1 MNLFENESRLKLS
14 ESAPLSTRMR
24 PDTIEEFVGQGEI
37 IGEGKALRR
46 AIVEDKLRSLIFW
59 GPPGSGKTTLARI
72 ISNATKSCFVQISA
86 VTSNIAEIRKV
97 LAQAKE
103 RFEIENKKTI
113 LFIDEIHRF
122 NKSQQDALLHAV
134 EDGLVILIGATTEN
148 PYFEVNPPLVS
159 RSWLFEFKPLLKE
172 DLFKILIRA
181 LKDEKGL
188 GDEKVEISD
197 EELKQIASVANG
209 DARSA
214 LNILEAAVMTTSP
227 DKTGARKITKVIVED
242 VSQKRK
248 VVYGKGGDAHY
259 DTISAF
265 IKSIRGS
272 DPDAALYWLA
282 RMLYAGEDPKFIAR
296 RMIIAASEDIGLANS
311 RALEVAITVSRAV
324 EFVGLPEARLN
335 LAHAAL
341 YLSLSPKSNSV
352 ITAIDNAR
360 KDVENEMNY
369 LVPKHLRSSNYF
381 GAKKLGHGQDY
392 KYPHDF
398 SGHYVKQ
405 DYLPE
410 EMRGR
415 KYYRPAD
422 SGQEKK
428 IFEGWEKRKQGRK
441 DKDG

>member
-1 MNLFENESRLKLS
+1 MNLFENESRSKLS
-14 ESAPLSTRMR
+14 ELAPLSTRMR
-24 PDTIEEFVGQGEI
+24 PNTIEEFVGQGEI
-37 IGEGKALRR
+37 VGEGKALRR

-72 ISNATKSCFVQISA
+72 ISSATKFYFVQISA

-159 RSWLFEFKPLLKE
+159 RSWLFEFKPLLEE

-181 LKDEKGL
+181 LKAEKGL
-188 GDEKVEISD
+188 GNEKVEISD
-197 EELKQIASVANG
+197 EGLKQIANVANG

-214 LNILEAAVMTTSP
+214 LNILEAAVMTTLP
-227 DKTGARKITKVIVED
+227 DETGARKITEVIVED

-311 RALEVAITVSRAV
+311 RALEIAIAASRAV

-335 LAHAAL
+335 LAHAAI

-352 ITAIDNAR
+352 ITAINNVQ

-392 KYPHDF
+392 KYPHNF

-405 DYLPE
+405 EYLPE

-415 KYYRPAD
+415 KYYRPAN

-428 IFEGWEKRKQGRK
+428 ILEGWEKRKREKEG
-441 DKDG
+441 KDG

>member
-1 MNLFENESRLKLS
+1 MNLFENESRSKLS
-14 ESAPLSTRMR
+14 ELAPLSTRMR
-24 PDTIEEFVGQGEI
+24 PNTIEEFVGQGEI
-37 IGEGKALRR
+37 VGEGKALRR

-72 ISNATKSCFVQISA
+72 ISSATKFYFVQISA

-159 RSWLFEFKPLLKE
+159 RSWLFEFKPLLEE

-181 LKDEKGL
+181 LKAEKGL
-188 GDEKVEISD
+188 GNEKVEISD
-197 EELKQIASVANG
+197 EGLKQIANVANG

-214 LNILEAAVMTTSP
+214 LNILEAAVMTTLP
-227 DKTGARKITKVIVED
+227 DETGARKITKVIVED

-272 DPDAALYWLA
+272 DPDAAIYWLA

-296 RMIIAASEDIGLANS
+296 RMIIVASEDIGLANS
-311 RALEVAITVSRAV
+311 RALEVAIAASRAV

-335 LAHAAL
+335 LAHAAI

-352 ITAIDNAR
+352 ITAINNAQ

-369 LVPKHLRSSNYF
+369 LVPKHLRSSHYF

-392 KYPHDF
+392 KYPHNF
-398 SGHYVKQ
+398 PGHYVKQ

-410 EMRGR
+410 EIRGR
-415 KYYRPAD
+415 KYYRPAN

-428 IFEGWEKRKQGRK
+428 ILEGWEKGKKG
-441 DKDG
+441 

>member
-37 IGEGKALRR
+37 VGEGKALRR

-72 ISNATKSCFVQISA
+72 ISNATKFYFVQISA

-282 RMLYAGEDPKFIAR
+282 IMLYAGEDPKFIAR

-311 RALEVAITVSRAV
+311 RALEIAIAASRAV

-335 LAHAAL
+335 LAHAAI

-352 ITAIDNAR
+352 ITAINNAQ

-415 KYYRPAD
+415 KYYSPSD

-428 IFEGWEKRKQGRK
+428 IFEGWEKKKR
-441 DKDG
+441 D

>member
-37 IGEGKALRR
+37 VGEGKALRR

-72 ISNATKSCFVQISA
+72 ISNATKFYFVQISA
-86 VTSNIAEIRKV
+86 VTSNVAEIRKV

-311 RALEVAITVSRAV
+311 RALEIAIAASRAV

-335 LAHAAL
+335 LAHAAI

-352 ITAIDNAR
+352 ITAIDNAQ

-415 KYYRPAD
+415 KYYRPAN

-428 IFEGWEKRKQGRK
+428 IFEDWEKRKKR
-441 DKDG
+441 